1 MASGDPWEQMVARV
15 PKDQWVIL
23 VHKVQVAILDPLAHQ
38 DLREAPVSLVSKD
51 NWEMLVCQDLKE
63 RLDPKENLVHKVL
76 RECLDLRVK
85 KESEELGEIPVLLV
99 PPVLSVKE
107 VLLVTEDSL
116 VLMGCQDRRVLR
128 EIVEHLALVG
138 QKVL

>member
-99 PPVLSVKE
+99 PLVLSVKE
-107 VLLVTEDSL
+107 ALLVTEDSL

-128 EIVEHLALVG
+128 EIAEHLALVG

>member
-107 VLLVTEDSL
+107 ALLVTEDSL

-128 EIVEHLALVG
+128 EIAEHLALVG

>member
-107 VLLVTEDSL
+107 ALLVTEDSL

>member
-63 RLDPKENLVHKVL
+63 RLDRKENLVHKVL

-107 VLLVTEDSL
+107 ALLVTEDSL